1 MGDDHLKLQR
11 KLEMGKGESSS
22 QKRITDFTIRKEKPR
37 KEEEKVESPDIA
49 IAAGGELS
57 DQEPGEA
64 YWKALCQ
71 EREKAL
77 NDTIEENTDIGE
89 LIKTRKTEIDELEK
103 ENSILRDE
111 NKILAEK
118 AAKAEPL
125 ADMLAEILAE

>member
-1 MGDDHLKLQR
+1 M
-11 KLEMGKGESSS
+11 
-22 QKRITDFTIRKEKPR
+22 PR
-37 KEEEKVESPDIA
+37 KRKSFK
-49 IAAGGELS
+49 GYHRS
-57 DQEPGEA
+57 
-64 YWKALCQ
+64 K
-71 EREKAL
+71 L
-77 NDTIEENTDIGE
+77 NKIVIHYLNHYCLDSKIDSQENTDIGE